1 MGMGLATFSQQ
12 SGRSWRNWYASQF
25 LVVSIGKNCDLRPGC
40 VIENGRPG
48 PRMNYKGISLG
59 NDVVLNPGVV
69 LTTDMFLPESGI
81 DIGDGTWINRNT
93 LIQGTGGVSIGK
105 RVLFGPSVIVW
116 TSGHKYDAPGPI
128 QGQELTYGKIEIC
141 DGAWIAAGA
150 IILPG

>member
-1 MGMGLATFSQQ
+1 
-12 SGRSWRNWYASQF
+12 
-25 LVVSIGKNCDLRPGC
+25 
-40 VIENGRPG
+40 
-48 PRMNYKGISLG
+48 MNYKGISLG

-150 IILPG
+150 IILPGRKIGEGAIIGAGSVVTKDVDKGEIVAGNPAVVIGKREI

>member
-1 MGMGLATFSQQ
+1 
-12 SGRSWRNWYASQF
+12 
-25 LVVSIGKNCDLRPGC
+25 
-40 VIENGRPG
+40 
-48 PRMNYKGISLG
+48 MNYKGISLG

-128 QGQELTYGKIEIC
+128 QGQELTYGKIEIG

-150 IILPG
+150 IILPGRKIGEGAIIGAGSVVTKDVDKGEIVAGNPAVVIGKREI